1 MRSHQ
6 HGALSLVVTEHL
18 ATFETSTDS
27 QVEIR
32 VFRAP
37 QHRRCNPCQG

>member
-6 HGALSLVVTEHL
+6 HGALSLVVKEHL
-18 ATFETSTDS
+18 ATFETSTDWR
-27 QVEIR
+27 EENR